1 VSDLVVIVLTG
12 TALLGCA
19 SGVVGSF
26 AVLRRRALVSDLLSH
41 AALPGICL
49 AFIVAGGKNYSQLL
63 VGAFASGL
71 LGVALVTMIIRWTR
85 TKEDAAIG
93 IVLATF
99 FGLGIVLSSLIQRS
113 PEFGGTAGL
122 ERFTLGQAA
131 NLDPQDD
138 MLIAIVCALALVVV
152 VLLYKEFK
160 LFSFD
165 PDFAQSQGWPTLKLD
180 LVMMGVLGLVAVMGV
195 KAVGVLLVPALL
207 ITPPAAARFWTNRL
221 GKMLVLSAAIGAAS
235 AALGTLISAGVHIDL
250 LGFNPLAIGDNAPAL
265 PTGPLIV
272 LAATAMFL
280 FSMLFAPQRGVAAR
294 AFEVIRLRQ
303 KTARENL
310 LRTLYELSEHELPRR
325 PTVPL
330 SALQSDRAW
339 TAAQARRLLRWA
351 ERSRYVEPTAEG
363 PRLTEQGLAEA
374 SAITRAHRLWE
385 LFLIQGANIAS
396 DHVDRDADSI
406 EHLLGPEMVDELEEA
421 LARQGKLPAATGRVP
436 HSPHELPG
444 QVALPISS
452 SESPITQTAPAA
464 AADGREAPHA

>member
-1 VSDLVVIVLTG
+1 
-12 TALLGCA
+12 
-19 SGVVGSF
+19 
-26 AVLRRRALVSDLLSH
+26 
-41 AALPGICL
+41 
-49 AFIVAGGKNYSQLL
+49 
-63 VGAFASGL
+63 
-71 LGVALVTMIIRWTR
+71 
-85 TKEDAAIG
+85 
-93 IVLATF
+93 
-99 FGLGIVLSSLIQRS
+99 
-113 PEFGGTAGL
+113 
-122 ERFTLGQAA
+122 
-131 NLDPQDD
+131 
-138 MLIAIVCALALVVV
+138 
-152 VLLYKEFK
+152 
-160 LFSFD
+160 
-165 PDFAQSQGWPTLKLD
+165 
-180 LVMMGVLGLVAVMGV
+180 
-195 KAVGVLLVPALL
+195 
-207 ITPPAAARFWTNRL
+207 
-221 GKMLVLSAAIGAAS
+221 
-235 AALGTLISAGVHIDL
+235 
-250 LGFNPLAIGDNAPAL
+250 
-265 PTGPLIV
+265 
-272 LAATAMFL
+272 MFL

-452 SESPITQTAPAA
+452 SESPITQTAPGA

>member
-1 VSDLVVIVLTG
+1 MSDLVVIVLTG

-41 AALPGICL
+41 ASLPGICL
-49 AFIVAGGKNYSQLL
+49 AFVVAGGKNYSQLL
-63 VGAFASGL
+63 VGAFISGL

-113 PEFGGTAGL
+113 PELGGTAGL

-131 NLDPQDD
+131 NLDPKDD
-138 MLIAIVCALALVVV
+138 VLIGIVCVLALVVV

-207 ITPPAAARFWTNRL
+207 ITPAAAARFWTNRL
-221 GKMLVLSAAIGAAS
+221 GKMLVLSAAIGCAA
-235 AALGTLISAGVHIDL
+235 AALGTMVSAGVHIQL
-250 LGFNPLAIGDNAPAL
+250 LGFNPLAIGDNAPSL

-280 FSMLFAPQRGVAAR
+280 FSMLFAPQRGVASR
-294 AFEVIRLRQ
+294 AFEIIRLRQ

-310 LRTLYELSEHELPRR
+310 MRTMYELSEPALPRR
-325 PTVPL
+325 PVVSL

-339 TAAQARRLLRWA
+339 TAAQTGRLLRWA
-351 ERSRYVEPTAEG
+351 ERCRYVEPTADG
-363 PRLTEQGLAEA
+363 SRLTEQGLAEA
-374 SAITRAHRLWE
+374 AAITRAHRLWE

-406 EHLLGPEMVDELEEA
+406 EHLLGPEMVDDLEEA
-421 LARQGKLPAATGRVP
+421 LARQGRLPAVSGQVP
-436 HSPHELPG
+436 KSPHELPR
-444 QVALPISS
+444 Q
-452 SESPITQTAPAA
+452 PAA
-464 AADGREAPHA
+464 AASSGEAPVGQASPGRNADGREAPHA